1 MISQETLYET
11 AIAFVFKY
19 TPANALELWRR
30 AGSATAVWENR
41 KDIRA
46 VVPEASPKL
55 AETVGK
61 LDEFLP
67 LAEREM
73 EFAQAKGIQCLG
85 FGDSD
90 YPARLKGCN
99 DAPLV
104 LFYKGNTNLNS
115 RRIISV
121 VGTRHCTEYG
131 REICTSLTRDL
142 SALAPDTVVVSGLAY
157 GIDINAH
164 RGALAA
170 GLPTVAVL
178 AHGLDSI
185 YPAMHR
191 TTAIKMLENGGLIT
205 EFSTRTV
212 PEKQN
217 FVRRN
222 RIIAGLSDATIVV
235 ESASKG
241 GSLITASVAESYDRE
256 VCAFPGRTGDVWS
269 EGCNMLIME
278 NKARMITSAE
288 SLVKALCWDCDA
300 NPSATKP
307 AEPELFPQLSNE
319 EQKIVDALEGSD
331 GKQINLITVETNIP
345 MARLMS
351 VLFEM
356 EMRGIVKS
364 LNGARYKLNR

>member
-104 LFYKGNTNLNS
+104 LFYKGNANLNS

-142 SALAPDTVVVSGLAY
+142 SALAPDTVVVSGLA
-157 GIDINAH
+157 
-164 RGALAA
+164 
-170 GLPTVAVL
+170 
-178 AHGLDSI
+178 
-185 YPAMHR
+185 
-191 TTAIKMLENGGLIT
+191 
-205 EFSTRTV
+205 
-212 PEKQN
+212 
-217 FVRRN
+217 
-222 RIIAGLSDATIVV
+222 
-235 ESASKG
+235 
-241 GSLITASVAESYDRE
+241 
-256 VCAFPGRTGDVWS
+256 
-269 EGCNMLIME
+269 
-278 NKARMITSAE
+278 
-288 SLVKALCWDCDA
+288 
-300 NPSATKP
+300 
-307 AEPELFPQLSNE
+307 
-319 EQKIVDALEGSD
+319 
-331 GKQINLITVETNIP
+331 
-345 MARLMS
+345 
-351 VLFEM
+351 
-356 EMRGIVKS
+356 
-364 LNGARYKLNR
+364 

>member
-1 MISQETLYET
+1 M
-11 AIAFVFKY
+11 
-19 TPANALELWRR
+19 
-30 AGSATAVWENR
+30 
-41 KDIRA
+41 
-46 VVPEASPKL
+46 
-55 AETVGK
+55 
-61 LDEFLP
+61 
-67 LAEREM
+67 
-73 EFAQAKGIQCLG
+73 
-85 FGDSD
+85 
-90 YPARLKGCN
+90 KGCN

-104 LFYKGNTNLNS
+104 LFYKGNANLNS

-300 NPSATKP
+300 NPSAIKP